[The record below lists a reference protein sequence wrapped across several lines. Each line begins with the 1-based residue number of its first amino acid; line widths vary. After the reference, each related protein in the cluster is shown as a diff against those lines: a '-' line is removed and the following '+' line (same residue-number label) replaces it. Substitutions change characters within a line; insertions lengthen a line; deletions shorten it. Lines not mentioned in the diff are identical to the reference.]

1 MRAAYCF
8 RVRLFLGAKW
18 WNALSARRTGS
29 RKRPYR
35 LQRNLLSTSS
45 LMAWWFDGDLSAPF
59 SQKMPRNHVDI
70 GYRRRQTD
78 PTGKPFLMDAF

>member
-1 MRAAYCF
+1 
-8 RVRLFLGAKW
+8 
-18 WNALSARRTGS
+18 
-29 RKRPYR
+29 
-35 LQRNLLSTSS
+35 
-45 LMAWWFDGDLSAPF
+45 MAWWFDGDLSAPF